1 MTFPA
6 VMYRCESWTSEKAK
20 RQRMEAFKLWCCRRL
35 LRVWTARRR
44 NKRILKEINP
54 EYSLEGLMLKLKFQN
69 FVHLIE
75 ELTHWKRP
83 WCWERF
89 RVGGGGG
96 NSEWY
101 GWTASLTQWTCIWV
115 NSREAWHGTV
125 HEVRKIWTRLATEQE
140 AALILEKSLI
150 YLQALWRKTVNTVSG
165 EAKVA
170 VTFLLI

>member
-1 MTFPA
+1 MTFPV
-6 VMYRCESWTSEKAK
+6 VMYRCESWTTEKAE

-44 NKRILKEINP
+44 NKPILKEINP

-96 NSEWY
+96 NRQWY
-101 GWTASLTQWTCIWV
+101 GWMASLTQWTCIL
-115 NSREAWHGTV
+115 SKLQGSLAWYSPWGHKDFDTLSD
-125 HEVRKIWTRLATEQE
+125 WTRSSSDSGK
-140 AALILEKSLI
+140 KSDIFTSI
-150 YLQALWRKTVNTVSG
+150 Y
-165 EAKVA
+165 KVWY
-170 VTFLLI
+170 IYKHGKKQ